1 LAAALALPEGPRGLP
16 LADAPVYVDG
26 DDPEADVVVAAR
38 SPLSRWTFTFAA
50 APDRSPGFALAQLER
65 GRALVLMIA
74 ALAALFAFYLSRRI
88 GAPLAAMT
96 EVLRRFTA
104 GEVDARVVV
113 DSRDEIGALA
123 DKINEMASQVG
134 GFLHSL
140 EEQAVRLRSEIAERT
155 EQELRLQ
162 ALNEELSEARDQA
175 LAANRAKSAFLARM
189 SHELRTPLNAIIGY
203 SELLMEVA
211 EEEGLDQIGSDADA
225 ISRSA
230 RHLLELIND
239 VLDLSK
245 IEAGRMEVVI
255 EEFDAAE
262 MLRDIVTV
270 ALPLVERQQNQLEV
284 AIEVEPAKM
293 RSDRTKVRQCV
304 LNLVSNAA
312 KFTEH
317 GRISITLRAE
327 ELGALP
333 VLVFEVADT
342 GIGIPAESLDKL
354 FKTFVQVD
362 SPLAR
367 KQTGTGLGLAITR
380 RLCRKL
386 GGDIKV
392 RSVVGEGTAFTI
404 RLPQRYHRSTS
415 STTWG
420 QSESNALADESGAS
434 LR

>member
-1 LAAALALPEGPRGLP
+1 MGHRHAIA
-16 LADAPVYVDG
+16 
-26 DDPEADVVVAAR
+26 
-38 SPLSRWTFTFAA
+38 
-50 APDRSPGFALAQLER
+50 
-65 GRALVLMIA
+65 GRRHIE
-74 ALAALFAFYLSRRI
+74 F
-88 GAPLAAMT
+88 
-96 EVLRRFTA
+96 RRFTA

-255 EEFDAAE
+255 EEFDGAIRADFHIVVELVRHAQPEADFVAAGDGAE
-262 MLRDIVTV
+262 CRPLAHEV